1 MGSRPTIR
9 DQYWDMM
16 IKTGMRA
23 FSYLAIALSVIIAGC
38 SGVRPA
44 NLGVKDGKFAPCP
57 ASTNCV
63 SSQSTDK
70 EHAVAPLY
78 YTTSVPQ
85 AMGDLKKI
93 ILGMKRARIVDEGD
107 YYIRA
112 EFTSALWRFVDDVEF
127 YFDEG
132 AKVIHVR
139 SASRVGKSD
148 FGVNRKR
155 VEEIRALWA
164 SAKNKGVERDLD

>member
-1 MGSRPTIR
+1 
-9 DQYWDMM
+9 MM
-16 IKTGMRA
+16 IKTGMTT
-23 FSYLAIALSVIIAGC
+23 FSYLSIAVCIFMAGC
-38 SGVRPA
+38 SGVRPTD
-44 NLGVKDGKFAPCP
+44 LGVKDGRLALCP
-57 ASTNCV
+57 ASPNCV

-70 EHAVAPLY
+70 EHAVAPFY

-85 AMGDLKKI
+85 AMAGLKKV
-93 ILGMKRARIVDEGD
+93 ILGMKRARIVDEHD
-107 YYIRA
+107 SYIHA

-132 AKVIHVR
+132 AKVIHIR
-139 SASRVGKSD
+139 SASRLGKSD

-164 SAKNKGVERDLD
+164 SGKNKGVERDLD

>member
-1 MGSRPTIR
+1 
-9 DQYWDMM
+9 M
-16 IKTGMRA
+16 IKTGMMA
-23 FSYLAIALSVIIAGC
+23 FSYLSIALSVIIAGC

-44 NLGVKDGKFAPCP
+44 NLGVKDGKLAPCP

-85 AMGDLKKI
+85 AMEDLKKV
-93 ILGMKRARIVDEGD
+93 ILGMKRARIVDEHD
-107 YYIRA
+107 FYIHV
-112 EFTSALWRFVDDVEF
+112 EYTSALWRFVDDVEF
-127 YFDEG
+127 FFDDT
-132 AKVIHVR
+132 AKLIHMR
-139 SASRVGKSD
+139 SASRLGKSD

-155 VEEIRALWA
+155 MEQLRAAWTSLG
-164 SAKNKGVERDLD
+164 K